1 MADATPEPRVS
12 DDAIDTI
19 RDVAD
24 LLQHQPGR
32 FEKQF
37 WALHEA
43 ANGVEHFIEQQEA
56 TIASKAEA
64 LAAKEAEIERLAEIV
79 AAADKGSPIYDAV
92 ERILDEKSA
101 WIARPS
107 AEVTRAIAMAAGIAW
122 STASKDAAGE
132 LFDRATAAEAALKAA
147 REALGEIEKLREY
160 DTAVVDRALDAFYQ
174 SQNINWR
181 GAADAYG
188 DPESIGALRDDMR
201 HAILAALTK
210 ES

>member
-64 LAAKEAEIERLAEIV
+64 LAAKEAEIVSWE
-79 AAADKGSPIYDAV
+79 DNYN
-92 ERILDEKSA
+92 SA
-101 WIARPS
+101 CN
-107 AEVTRAIAMAAGIAW
+107 
-122 STASKDAAGE
+122 
-132 LFDRATAAEAALKAA
+132 RATTAEAALKAA

-201 HAILAALTK
+201 HAILAALTPTK
-210 ES
+210 EPTP